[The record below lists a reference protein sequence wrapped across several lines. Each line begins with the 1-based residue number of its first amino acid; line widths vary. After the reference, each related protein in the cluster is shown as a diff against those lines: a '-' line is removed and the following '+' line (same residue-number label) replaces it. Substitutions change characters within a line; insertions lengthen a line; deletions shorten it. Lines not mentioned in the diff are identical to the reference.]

1 MKKVNEFLEKAQD
14 ICEKQNTIYLMGGWG
29 HSLTWNNSVNEF
41 IANYTYNKKHQ
52 DALKTAVDAARGNNT
67 SLFGFDCCGLIK
79 GIIWGFDA
87 DQGEY
92 GGGAVYAS
100 NGLPDVNQDGLL
112 EYYSKDVSND
122 FENIVPG
129 EILYMKGHCGIYFGD
144 GMVIECT
151 PKNSNNVQYSRLEDR
166 KWTKHFK
173 LTVIDY
179 TRDEET
185 EGTIYCPHCGKLLKM
200 KLET

>member
-1 MKKVNEFLEKAQD
+1 MMKVNDFLRRAQD

-29 HSLTWNNSVNEF
+29 HSLTWNNSLNEF
-41 IANYTYNKKHQ
+41 IQNYAYNKKHQ
-52 DALKTAVDAARGNNT
+52 DALKTALESARVHNT
-67 SLFGFDCCGLIK
+67 SLFGFDCGGLIK
-79 GIIWGFDA
+79 AIIWGFDA
-87 DQGEY
+87 DKGEY

-144 GMVIECT
+144 GLVIECT

-166 KWTKHFK
+166 KWLKHFK

-179 TRDEET
+179 AKDEET

-200 KLET
+200 KLGT